1 MAEYIDRERLLR
13 KFNIDDMMNVNG
25 TLISLREARETIS
38 NFPAADVVTVVRC
51 EKCAHHEDEQPGT
64 VYCQQIVGGWV
75 PNEFF
80 CAEGVEQNDRRK
92 SMGRLIS
99 ADALVKNHFSD
110 EHNIA
115 LSYANKIWMRQII
128 NAEPT
133 VDAVPRELFD
143 KLLKDMC
150 EMCFMWGDGLCP
162 FCEWKEYR
170 TDANEPNR
178 A

>member
-1 MAEYIDRERLLR
+1 MAEYIERERLLR

-38 NFPAADVVTVVRC
+38 NFPAA
-51 EKCAHHEDEQPGT
+51 
-64 VYCQQIVGGWV
+64 
-75 PNEFF
+75 
-80 CAEGVEQNDRRK
+80 
-92 SMGRLIS
+92 
-99 ADALVKNHFSD
+99 
-110 EHNIA
+110 
-115 LSYANKIWMRQII
+115 
-128 NAEPT
+128 
-133 VDAVPRELFD
+133 DAVPRELFD